1 MNTSSPLHAGPS
13 GTDTNKL
20 VGSANGF
27 EPTGGTA
34 VRITAP
40 CLTCEL
46 KLWAPKSIAR
56 GRGPTCHR
64 RYKAAQAV
72 ALAATCSE
80 IPTTT
85 VTAAT
90 ITGGQR

>member
-1 MNTSSPLHAGPS
+1 MKNSFSPNAAGC

-46 KLWAPKSIAR
+46 KLRAPKSIAR

-64 RYKAAQAV
+64 RHKAAQAASLV
-72 ALAATCSE
+72 ATCSE
-80 IPTTT
+80 IATTT
-85 VTAAT
+85 ATAAT